1 MKTYADPKH
10 STKGSTQLEL
20 RLGIDNRGFDVSL
33 GIRFGPTNS
42 GFDVSLGIRFE
53 PTNSGFDV
61 SLLESLDINISL
73 HMLRSHHR
81 PRQLLLST
89 VDKNPYI

>member
-33 GIRFGPTNS
+33 GIRF
-42 GFDVSLGIRFE
+42 E

-61 SLLESLDINISL
+61 SLLKSLDINISL

-81 PRQLLLST
+81 PRQLLLSN